1 MSKKDYYEVLGVHK
15 NASESELKKAFR
27 RLAVKYHPDKN
38 RDDKASEEK
47 FKEINEAYEVVS
59 DPQKRATY
67 DQFGHS
73 MGGQG
78 GGGFSDSGFGSG
90 GFGDIFEDVFGDFF
104 GGGGGRRSSGQRGS
118 DLRYNMNISFEEAAF
133 GKETT
138 IKIPSAENCSH
149 CNGSGG
155 KTETCSRCKGSG
167 QIRMQQGFFA
177 VNRPCSHCSGRG
189 RIIIDPCVKC
199 RGKGRIEITKTLSV
213 KIPAGIDS
221 GMRLRVSG
229 EGEPGVGGA
238 PAGDLYVVIEVDEH
252 PFFMRE
258 ENELVCELPI
268 SFAQAAL
275 GDEIEAPTLNGKVRL
290 KIPAGSQPGKVLRLK
305 GKGFPDAR
313 GYGRGDQ
320 HIVLKV
326 EIPRKLTE
334 RQKELL
340 REFEEESGEES
351 NPMRKGFFD
360 KVKELFG

>member
-1 MSKKDYYEVLGVHK
+1 MSKKDYYELLEVHQ
-15 NASESELKKAFR
+15 NASDAEIKKAFR
-27 RLAVKYHPDKN
+27 KLAVKYHPDKN
-38 RDDKASEEK
+38 RDDKKAEDK
-47 FKEINEAYEVVS
+47 FKEINEAYEVLS

-78 GGGFSDSGFGSG
+78 AGGFSDSGFGA
-90 GFGDIFEDVFGDFF
+90 GFGDVFEDMFGDFF
-104 GGGGGRRSSGQRGS
+104 GGGRRSSGQRGS
-118 DLRYNMNISFEEAAF
+118 DLRYNMSISFEEAAF

-138 IKIPSAENCSH
+138 IKIPTTENCSY

-155 KTETCSRCKGSG
+155 KSETCSRCKGSG

-177 VNRPCSHCSGRG
+177 VNRPCNHCAGRG
-189 RIIIDPCVKC
+189 KVIIDPCSKC
-199 RGKGRIEITKTLSV
+199 KGKGRVEISKTLSV

-221 GMRLRVSG
+221 GMRLRISG
-229 EGEPGVGGA
+229 EGEPGLGGA
-238 PAGDLYVVIEVDEH
+238 PSGDLYVVIQVEAH

-258 ENELVCELPI
+258 ENEIVCELPI
-268 SFAQAAL
+268 SFAQASL
-275 GDEIEAPTLNGKVRL
+275 GAEIHVPTLDGKVKM

-320 HIVLKV
+320 HVVLKV
-326 EIPRKLTE
+326 EVPRKLTE

-340 REFEEESGEES
+340 KEFDEESGDES
-351 NPMRKGFFD
+351 TPLIKGFFD

>member
-1 MSKKDYYEVLGVHK
+1 MSKKDYYELLGVHQ
-15 NASESELKKAFR
+15 NASEPEIKKAFR
-27 RLAVKYHPDKN
+27 KLAVKYHPDKN
-38 RDDKASEEK
+38 RDDKVAEEK
-47 FKEINEAYEVVS
+47 FKEVNEAYEVIS

-78 GGGFSDSGFGSG
+78 AGGFSDSGFGG
-90 GFGDIFEDVFGDFF
+90 GFGDVFEDMFGDFF

-138 IKIPSAENCSH
+138 IKIPTTENCSH

-155 KTETCSRCKGSG
+155 KSETCSRCKGSG

-177 VNRPCSHCSGRG
+177 VNRPCNHCAGRG
-189 RIIIDPCVKC
+189 QVIIDPCSKC
-199 RGKGRIEITKTLSV
+199 KGKGRIEIGKTLSI

-229 EGEPGVGGA
+229 EGEPGLGGA
-238 PAGDLYVVIEVDEH
+238 PAGDLYVVIQVEDH
-252 PFFMRE
+252 PFFLRE
-258 ENELVCELPI
+258 DNEIVCELPI

-275 GDEIEAPTLNGKVRL
+275 GAEIQAPTLDGKVKM

-320 HIVLKV
+320 HVVLKV
-326 EIPRKLTE
+326 EVPRKLTE

-340 REFEEESGEES
+340 REFDEESGDES
-351 NPMRKGFFD
+351 TPLIKGFFD

>member
-1 MSKKDYYEVLGVHK
+1 MSKKDYYELLGVHQ
-15 NASESELKKAFR
+15 NASDSEIKKAFR
-27 RLAVKYHPDKN
+27 KLAVKYHPDKN
-38 RDDKASEEK
+38 RDDKVAEEK
-47 FKEINEAYEVVS
+47 FKEINEAYEVIS

-78 GGGFSDSGFGSG
+78 GAGFSDSGFSG
-90 GFGDIFEDVFGDFF
+90 GFGDVFEDMFGDFF

-138 IKIPSAENCSH
+138 IKIPTTENCSH

-155 KTETCSRCKGSG
+155 KSETCSMCKGSG

-177 VNRPCSHCSGRG
+177 VNRPCNHCAGRG
-189 RIIIDPCVKC
+189 KVIIDPCSKC
-199 RGKGRIEITKTLSV
+199 KGNGRIEISKTLSI

-221 GMRLRVSG
+221 GMRLRVTG
-229 EGEPGVGGA
+229 EGEPGLGAA
-238 PAGDLYVVIEVDEH
+238 PAGDLYVVIEVEDH

-258 ENELVCELPI
+258 ENEIVCELPI
-268 SFAQAAL
+268 SFTQAAL
-275 GDEIEAPTLNGKVRL
+275 GAEIQAPTLDGKVKM

-320 HIVLKV
+320 HVVLKV
-326 EIPRKLTE
+326 EVPRKLND
-334 RQKELL
+334 RQKEIL
-340 REFEEESGEES
+340 REFEEESGDES
-351 NPMRKGFFD
+351 TPIIKGFLD